1 MHQFTKKMRKIS
13 ILLLAGFLILS
24 CKDVSEQPENF
35 PDKTVQLTL
44 KIDSLEKEIVLLKSV
59 NDSLSKLGQSGENLW
74 FDKDF
79 NGTHLTRK
87 GIKNP
92 EEFVENALRK
102 RTDLI
107 PFEAVLGGTMIYGK
121 IQLLGNKWIIADYSD
136 GHIQGRSIYEYQID
150 DKKVLTFKIL
160 ASNDTE

>member
-1 MHQFTKKMRKIS
+1 MRKTA

-24 CKDVSEQPENF
+24 CKDVSEQPENLS
-35 PDKTVQLTL
+35 DKTVQLTL
-44 KIDSLEKEIVLLKSV
+44 KNDSLEKEIVLLKSV

-79 NGTHLTRK
+79 NGAHLTRK

-107 PFEAVLGGTMIYGK
+107 PYDAVLGGTMNFGK
-121 IQLLGNKWIIADYSD
+121 IQLLGNKWVIADYND
-136 GHIQGRSIYEYQID
+136 GHIQGRSIYEYRID
-150 DKKVLTFKIL
+150 DKKALTFKIL

>member
-1 MHQFTKKMRKIS
+1 MRKIS

-35 PDKTVQLTL
+35 QDKTVQLAL
-44 KIDSLEKEIVLLKSV
+44 KNDSLEKEIVLLKKL
-59 NDSLSKLGQSGENLW
+59 NDSLSKLSQGEENFW

-79 NGTHLTRK
+79 NGAQFTRQ
-87 GIKNP
+87 GITNP

-102 RTDLI
+102 KTDLI
-107 PFEAVLGGTMIYGK
+107 PSDAVLGGTMSFGK
-121 IQLLGNKWIIADYSD
+121 IQLLGNRWVIADYSD
-136 GHIQGRSIYEYQID
+136 GHIQGRSIYEYRLN
-150 DKKVLTFKIL
+150 DKKELAFKVL

>member
-1 MHQFTKKMRKIS
+1 MRKIS

-44 KIDSLEKEIVLLKSV
+44 KNDSLEKEIVLLKSV
-59 NDSLSKLGQSGENLW
+59 NDSLLKLGQSVENLW

-79 NGTHLTRK
+79 NGIHLTHK

-92 EEFVENALRK
+92 EEFVKNALRK

-107 PFEAVLGGTMIYGK
+107 PFEAVLGGTMNYGK

-136 GHIQGRSIYEYQID
+136 GHIQGRSIYEYRID
-150 DKKVLTFKIL
+150 DKKALTFKIL

>member
-1 MHQFTKKMRKIS
+1 MRKIS
-13 ILLLAGFLILS
+13 ILIIIGFLTFA
-24 CKDVSEQPENF
+24 CKNEVKQLEKSS
-35 PDKTVQLTL
+35 DKTAEFTL
-44 KIDSLEKEIVLLKSV
+44 KIDSLNKEISHLKSL
-59 NDSLSKLGQSGENLW
+59 NDSLIKISQTEKNYW

-79 NGTHLTRK
+79 NGIQFTRQ

-107 PFEAVLGGTMIYGK
+107 PFEAVLGGTMRYGK
-121 IQLLGNKWIIADYSD
+121 IQLLGNKWLIADYND
-136 GHIQGRSIYEYQID
+136 GHIQGRSIYEYRIN
-150 DKKVLTFKIL
+150 DKKEISFKIL

>member
-1 MHQFTKKMRKIS
+1 MKNIL

-24 CKDVSEQPENF
+24 CKNVSEQPENF

-44 KIDSLEKEIVLLKSV
+44 KNDSLEKEIVLLKKL
-59 NDSLSKLGQSGENLW
+59 NDSLSKLGQAEGNLW

-107 PFEAVLGGTMIYGK
+107 PFEAVLGGTMNFGK

-136 GHIQGRSIYEYQID
+136 GHIQGRSIYEYRID
-150 DKKVLTFKIL
+150 DKKALTFKIL